1 MELLSLRTEFA
12 QHERSSH
19 ASYQKRLANGGGIFG
34 EMQGGIVESTR
45 ASEIRQIA
53 GRSTVDVAEGI
64 QLGRFCGGK
73 AGYWMGISLDRVL
86 V

>member
-1 MELLSLRTEFA
+1 
-12 QHERSSH
+12 
-19 ASYQKRLANGGGIFG
+19 
-34 EMQGGIVESTR
+34 MQGGIVESTR

-64 QLGRFCGGK
+64 QLGRFCGGN
-73 AGYWMGISLDRVL
+73 AGYWMGTSLGRVL